1 MARPCSGEP
10 ASPKSLVEIIFVTW
24 RIHCLFE
31 YASRKKTGGM
41 RGTELMWIPP
51 PERFAAGKI
60 AVQHDFPA

>member
-1 MARPCSGEP
+1 M
-10 ASPKSLVEIIFVTW
+10 EIIFVTW

-51 PERFAAGKI
+51 PERFAASKI